1 MCHTKMRWKRETHA
15 VRGREDGEGRH
26 TTVTEREER
35 GGRHTQSEEEEI
47 VEGDTHTHTHPN
59 THTHME
65 QQIVQGDT
73 QSHRKRR
80 LRRET
85 QRKRG

>member
-59 THTHME
+59 THTHIHIYDM
-65 QQIVQGDT
+65 
-73 QSHRKRR
+73 SHMYNVRLFVFF
-80 LRRET
+80 LRRYIW
-85 QRKRG
+85 